1 MLFFVAVCNERCP
14 PYAFSGGRDFARLQ
28 LLPNDR
34 NHASFTDINFR
45 ADFSDR
51 YASTMLHQF
60 PNSFDVR
67 WRYAC
72 LERISVQLENGSCH
86 ANAWPLD
93 NVPSPNYGRNP
104 RKISKTFEPPKLRA
118 EVGTQVQ
125 RLNIIT
131 RYATDYDTAFSLI
144 VLAAEETVNR
154 VHVEWKIF
162 KTRLPE
168 LPRSH
173 IWISDTVQTQCITR
187 EPVNI

>member
-1 MLFFVAVCNERCP
+1 MRCP

-51 YASTMLHQF
+51 YASTMLHQL

-67 WRYAC
+67 LSRTYQNTENAC
-72 LERISVQLENGSCH
+72 
-86 ANAWPLD
+86 PLD
-93 NVPSPNYGRNP
+93 NVSSPNYSRDP
-104 RKISKTFEPPKLRA
+104 RQISKTFVPPKLRA
-118 EVGTQVQ
+118 KVRTQIQ
-125 RLNIIT
+125 KLDIIA
-131 RYATDYDTAFSLI
+131 RYATDYDAAFSHI
-144 VLAAEETVNR
+144 VLATEETVNR

-173 IWISDTVQTQCITR
+173 IWISDTVQTQCTTR
-187 EPVNI
+187 EPANI